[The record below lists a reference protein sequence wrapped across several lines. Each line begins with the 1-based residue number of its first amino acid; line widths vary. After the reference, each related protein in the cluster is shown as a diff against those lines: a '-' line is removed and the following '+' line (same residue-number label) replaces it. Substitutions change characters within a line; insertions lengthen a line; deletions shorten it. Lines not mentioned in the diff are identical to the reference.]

1 MRGAAAR
8 RQFFAEPAPWTDPP
22 TRLTAASPAAPSPAC
37 GSARCAGCSGRSRR
51 WCSTEQ
57 GDTIE
62 NHPPHYLVALWAP
75 LRDDEAFLR
84 RWPDSV
90 SIALHDHDC
99 AVQELLRNLPIGA
112 RLWITTQELDW
123 AVIAEIAMLS
133 EAQNFQAEHY
143 RELQRFIDQQR
154 AESLATISA
163 NYTDRE
169 SGFQGFLGTLQSPT
183 F

>member
-1 MRGAAAR
+1 MQRPPEPTDHRIVARPEPGVWIGAVR
-8 RQFFAEPAPWTDPP
+8 RAFGPISQVVE
-22 TRLTAASPAAPSPAC
+22 
-37 GSARCAGCSGRSRR
+37 
-51 WCSTEQ
+51 TEQ

-90 SIALHDHDC
+90 SIALHDHE
-99 AVQELLRNLPIGA
+99 AAIQELLRNLPIGA
-112 RLWITTQELDW
+112 RLWVTMQEIDW

-133 EAQNFQAEHY
+133 ESQNFQPEHY
-143 RELQRFIDQQR
+143 RELERFIAQER
-154 AESLATISA
+154 AATLATISA

-169 SGFQGFLGTLQSPT
+169 SGFEGFLGTLQTPVL
-183 F
+183 